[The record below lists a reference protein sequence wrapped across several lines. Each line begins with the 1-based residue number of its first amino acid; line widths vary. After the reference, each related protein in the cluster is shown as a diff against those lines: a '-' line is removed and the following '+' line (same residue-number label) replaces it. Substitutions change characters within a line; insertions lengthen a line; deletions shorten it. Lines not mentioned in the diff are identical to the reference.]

1 MEYDLLKKHAAA
13 AGVLLDTVSE
23 EPVDVDITL
32 PDYCFD
38 IERIL
43 KCTLIPK
50 IYLANISDGRLNVEG
65 GACLRVEY
73 LDSEKGCIRMFEHT
87 APFSQNFPLRDSPD
101 RCAVYVD
108 TKPEYINC
116 RAMSPRKLSL
126 HGAFSLYARVIA
138 EKPLEYCA
146 YDGDEL
152 QVKTRDETV
161 CELSGICRDTFGV
174 QEDVPMNGKPAV
186 TALLNHRLNVRL
198 TELKAIHGKIMLS
211 AEGHL
216 ELMYHS
222 GAEDGSVEC
231 VSYAFPISHIVD
243 CDGVEDGDMIDG
255 RLDVMTYDLSHSDD
269 ALDGSSVLSLDGK
282 LCFNATCWR
291 EGKITLIE
299 DAFSTDV
306 DAEVRISPISLCCRR
321 RCLRFTDIAKENLS
335 LDDGVFQKVIDVH
348 CERIQTSAAVSSGA
362 PLLSAK
368 AEIGVLYENGDGEL
382 RRLSRTVDFDYNPS
396 VDNCDSVEGANACV
410 DSLSYRIIDERTLEL
425 RAEINYTMTVCET
438 KTVNAVTAVT
448 ADDDAP
454 HKDAGSAVILYYA
467 DKGEH
472 VWDISKRF
480 SSRPSD
486 ILSEN
491 SLEDEVLSGDVMLLI
506 PTA

>member
-1 MEYDLLKKHAAA
+1 MEYDLLKKSVAA

-50 IYLANISDGRLNVEG
+50 IYLSNLSDGRLNIEG

-73 LDSEKGCIRMFEHT
+73 LDSEKGCIRMFEHI
-87 APFSQNFPLRDSPD
+87 APFSQSFPLKDSPD
-101 RCAVYVD
+101 RCAVYTD
-108 TKPEYINC
+108 TKTEYINC
-116 RAMSPRKLSL
+116 RALSPRKLSL

-138 EKPLEYCA
+138 EKPIEYYA
-146 YDGDEL
+146 YDGDDDL
-152 QVKTRDETV
+152 QIRTREETV
-161 CELSGICRDTFGV
+161 YELSGICCDVFSV

-186 TALLNHRLNVRL
+186 TALLSHRLNVRL

-211 AEGHL
+211 AEGRL
-216 ELMYHS
+216 ELMYLS
-222 GAEDGSVEC
+222 GTEDGTIEC
-231 VSYAFPISHIVD
+231 VSYAFPISHIAD
-243 CDGVEDGDMIDG
+243 CEGVEDGDVIDG
-255 RLDVMTYDLSHSDD
+255 RTDVMTYDLSHSDD
-269 ALDGSSVLSLDGK
+269 ALDGSSVLSLDVK

-299 DAFSTDV
+299 DAFSTDA
-306 DAEVRISPISLCCRR
+306 DAVVRMSPISLCCRR
-321 RCLRFTDIAKENLS
+321 RCMRFTDIAKENLS
-335 LDDGVFQKVIDVH
+335 LDDEVFSKIIDVH
-348 CERIQTSAAVSSGA
+348 CEAVRTSAAVSGGA

-368 AEIGVLYENGDGEL
+368 ADIGVLYENADGEL
-382 RRLSRTVDFDYNPS
+382 RRLSRSVDFDYNPS
-396 VDNCDSVEGANACV
+396 VDNCDSVEGVNACI
-410 DSLSYRIIDERTLEL
+410 DSLSYRIIDERTLEI
-425 RAEINYTMTVCET
+425 RAEITYTMTLCNMRTLNV
-438 KTVNAVTAVT
+438 VTAVS

-454 HKDAGSAVILYYA
+454 RKSADSALILYYA

-486 ILSEN
+486 IVSEN
-491 SLEDEVLSGDVMLLI
+491 ALEEDVLSGDIMLLI
-506 PTA
+506 PT